1 MSDPFPADVI
11 AAAQSSHR
19 RFYPKGPFASID
31 LAQWA
36 VESGYGKHMSGVNNP
51 FGIQATKFQI
61 ASGEARLVW
70 SREWDGQKYVPKE
83 EWFASYRSLEA
94 AFDAHA
100 ELLTTPHYQ
109 RCMDARTPEAYAEAL
124 HACGYATAPNYASTL
139 ISVISK
145 YDLTRYDTGGGF
157 GVGV

>member
-1 MSDPFPADVI
+1 MSNPFPSDVI
-11 AAAQSSHR
+11 AAAQASHQ
-19 RFYPKGPFASID
+19 RFYPKGPFASIT

-61 ASGEARLVW
+61 AAHEARLVW
-70 SREWDGQKYVPKE
+70 SREWNGKQYVPRE
-83 EWFASYRSLEA
+83 EWFASYPSLEA
-94 AFDAHA
+94 AFNAHA

-109 RCMDARTPEAYAEAL
+109 RCMDAQTPEAYAEAL

-139 ISVISK
+139 ISVIRQYNLTQ
-145 YDLTRYDTGGGF
+145 YDGA
-157 GVGV
+157 GVPLRV